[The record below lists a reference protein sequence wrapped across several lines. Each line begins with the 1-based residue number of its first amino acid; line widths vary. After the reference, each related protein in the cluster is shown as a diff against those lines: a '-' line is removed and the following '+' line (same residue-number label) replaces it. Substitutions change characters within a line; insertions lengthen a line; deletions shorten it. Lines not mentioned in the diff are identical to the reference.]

1 MTLEEKLNMIERIDG
16 LIRRKATGTPA
27 ELARKLDQSER
38 FVYQLIKLM
47 KNMNAPIYYCY
58 EKRSYCYEYE
68 VEFSVG
74 FVKKQP
80 GISKIR
86 GGNEKKVK
94 LFLPLHEFCSDVSY
108 FSL

>member
-1 MTLEEKLNMIERIDG
+1 MTLEEKLEIIDRTNG

-27 ELARKLDQSER
+27 ELAIKLKQSER

-47 KNMNAPIYYCY
+47 KNMDAPIYYCH

-74 FVKKQP
+74 FIKKQP
-80 GISKIR
+80 DISKIR
-86 GGNEKKVK
+86 GGNEKKIK
-94 LFLPLHEFCSDVSY
+94 LFRPLHEFCSDTSY
-108 FSL
+108 FRP